1 MGTQLREYS
10 KCQMEQVNKLT
21 EAVTQLTSSHNANKL
36 AARSTADAENSD
48 NSDSGEGDE
57 ENDRLNIFTIFEMDY
72 SLYNETDVT
81 ASFPSHQETSLSSVK
96 TTGKP
101 EDDPMMGSIFKEFPE
116 SYNQTKKNQ
125 GEPASEEVT
134 KVVSVAF
141 KETLLATALKYLL
154 TQVTLSENYQYAQ
167 AKLVSP
173 VVFASVSPSI
183 RSTDIKLQE
192 IQRNMLKMTD
202 CFIKLL
208 SQLPNILKTN
218 ADHKDEKFESI
229 QTFLDGIKLSVHA
242 TQCNQIYYQ

>member
-1 MGTQLREYS
+1 MTET
-10 KCQMEQVNKLT
+10 VTHLT
-21 EAVTQLTSSHNANKL
+21 FSHNANKL

-57 ENDRLNIFTIFEMDY
+57 ENDRRNMVTIYEMDY
-72 SLYNETDVT
+72 SLYNEIDVA
-81 ASFPSHQETSLSSVK
+81 ASFPSHQETLLSSVT

-101 EDDPMMGSIFKEFPE
+101 EDHPMMDSVFKEFPE
-116 SYNQTKKNQ
+116 SYNQANKNW

-134 KVVSVAF
+134 KVVPVVF
-141 KETLLATALKYLL
+141 KETLSETALKYLL
-154 TQVTLSENYQYAQ
+154 TKVTLSENCKSAQ

-192 IQRNMLKMTD
+192 IQRNILKITG

-218 ADHKDEKFESI
+218 ADHKNEKLEAI
-229 QTFLDGIKLSVHA
+229 QTFLDDIKLSGHA
-242 TQCNQIYYQ
+242 NQCKNHHKHGRN